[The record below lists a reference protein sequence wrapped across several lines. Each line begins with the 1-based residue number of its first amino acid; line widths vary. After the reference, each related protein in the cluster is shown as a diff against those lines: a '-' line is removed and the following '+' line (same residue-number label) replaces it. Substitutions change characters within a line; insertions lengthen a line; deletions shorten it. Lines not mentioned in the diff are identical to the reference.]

1 MIKVLGNVYQN
12 AEVAITPLDEAEDFN
27 LHIVAKS
34 AVKNPILV
42 DMFLMYGDNIYVT
55 PNRYVCSHVR
65 NVIRQFGLG
74 RISKLSERDKY
85 FKINEEDGIKSLV
98 CKLFQNSNCK
108 DIYINQWAAQ
118 SMTLRW
124 DQALFGYSI
133 TYVFTVQ
140 KRLKVFSTSREW
152 MEKQWWSSDRG
163 IIKDEVDIPI
173 LPKAVEESLNKV
185 VNAEILIEG

>member
-1 MIKVLGNVYQN
+1 MIKELGKVYQN
-12 AEVAITPLDEAEDFN
+12 AEVAITPLDEAEDFK
-27 LHIVAKS
+27 LHIIAKS

-42 DMFLMYGDNIYVT
+42 DMFLIYGDNVYVT
-55 PNRYVCSHVR
+55 PNRYVCSHIR

-74 RISKLSERDKY
+74 RISKLPERDKY

-98 CKLFQNSNCK
+98 CKLFKNSNGK

-118 SMTLRW
+118 SMTLLW

-133 TYVFTVQ
+133 TYIFTVQ
-140 KRLKVFSTSREW
+140 KRLKVFSASPTWIKE
-152 MEKQWWSSDRG
+152 EWWSLDQG
-163 IIKDEVDIPI
+163 IIKDEASIPT
-173 LPKAVEESLNKV
+173 LPKAVEDSLNKV

>member
-1 MIKVLGNVYQN
+1 MIKELGKVYQN
-12 AEVAITPLDEAEDFN
+12 AEVAITPLDEAEDFQ

-34 AVKNPILV
+34 AIKNPILV
-42 DMFLMYGDNIYVT
+42 DMFLMYGDNVYVT
-55 PNRYVCSHVR
+55 PNRYVCSHIR

-74 RISKLSERDKY
+74 RISKLPERDKY

-98 CKLFQNSNCK
+98 CKLFKNSKGK

-118 SMTLRW
+118 SMTLLW

-140 KRLKVFSTSREW
+140 KRLKVISTSREC

>member
-1 MIKVLGNVYQN
+1 MIKELGKVYQN
-12 AEVAITPLDEAEDFN
+12 AEVAITPLDEAEDFK

-42 DMFLMYGDNIYVT
+42 DMFLMYGDNVYIT
-55 PNRYVCSHVR
+55 PNRYVCSHIR

-74 RISKLSERDKY
+74 RISKLPARDKY
-85 FKINEEDGIKSLV
+85 FKINEEDGIRSLV
-98 CKLFQNSNCK
+98 CKLFKNSNGK

-118 SMTLRW
+118 SMTLLW

-140 KRLKVFSTSREW
+140 KRFKVFSTSREW